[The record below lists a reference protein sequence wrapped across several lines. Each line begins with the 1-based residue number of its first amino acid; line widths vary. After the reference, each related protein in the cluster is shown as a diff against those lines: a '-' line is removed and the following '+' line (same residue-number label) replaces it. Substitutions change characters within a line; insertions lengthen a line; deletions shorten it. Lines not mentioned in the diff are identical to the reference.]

1 MSGMVPVRL
10 LLALLMTSDV
20 SAVNAAR
27 LGKGP
32 VTEATPHGVPLMDTD
47 FVVVGSAVRAD
58 RFSVMLLLP
67 YPKWQL
73 MPVKHS
79 AKADGGSAPLSALL

>member
-1 MSGMVPVRL
+1 MVPVRL
-10 LLALLMTSDV
+10 LLAPLMTSDV

-32 VTEATPHGVPLMDTD
+32 VTEATPHGVPLMETD
-47 FVVVGSAVRAD
+47 FVVVGSVERRD

-67 YPKWQL
+67 PPIEQL
-73 MPVKHS
+73 TPYFEHS
-79 AKADGGSAPLSALL
+79 AKADGGSVPLSALL